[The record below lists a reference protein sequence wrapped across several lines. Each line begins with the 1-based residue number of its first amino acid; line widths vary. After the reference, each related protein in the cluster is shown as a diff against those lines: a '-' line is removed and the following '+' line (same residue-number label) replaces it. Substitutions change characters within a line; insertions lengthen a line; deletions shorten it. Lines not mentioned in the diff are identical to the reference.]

1 MHKHVVFNLRNMST
15 NNLRPEKVT
24 KPIQLLAAW
33 LLGLVLINSSF
44 LVAATNIE
52 FPNWGAGALIIATIA
67 NVPIFLISLFVLQ
80 TKFRPEMQ
88 EDTYYSEY
96 LQRKFSGNSKIE
108 SKNTQ
113 VDTEK
118 YVKEILSKIESIQEP
133 QDKEK
138 EIEEIIKKRDF
149 ENIKS
154 RVSNSRT
161 LSELYL
167 YPKGW
172 KELVESW
179 GDTEDFKADLE
190 ELIKDNLVIGSINNI
205 ENIKLNKVGKE
216 IAKELADNNLLWN
229 QMKNKRHMKNRKE
242 KN

>member
-1 MHKHVVFNLRNMST
+1 MNS
-15 NNLRPEKVT
+15 NNLKPEKVT

-44 LVAATNIE
+44 LLAAGNIQS
-52 FPNWGAGALIIATIA
+52 PSWGSGALIIATIV
-67 NVPIFLISLFVLQ
+67 NVPVFLISLFVLQ

-96 LQRKFSGNSKIE
+96 LQRKYTGNSKVENKTIE
-108 SKNTQ
+108 I
-113 VDTEK
+113 DTDK
-118 YVKEILSKIESIQEP
+118 YVKEILSKINEVQKP

-149 ENIKS
+149 ENIKAQVSDS
-154 RVSNSRT
+154 RS

-172 KELVESW
+172 KEIIESW
-179 GDTEDFKADLE
+179 GDNEDFKADLE
-190 ELIKDNLVIGSINNI
+190 QILRNNLVTGSINNI
-205 ENIKLNKVGKE
+205 SEVKLNAEGKK
-216 IAKELADNNLLWN
+216 IAKELANENLLWN
-229 QMKNKRHMKNRKE
+229 QVKNKRHMKNK
-242 KN
+242 KH

>member
-1 MHKHVVFNLRNMST
+1 
-15 NNLRPEKVT
+15 
-24 KPIQLLAAW
+24 
-33 LLGLVLINSSF
+33 
-44 LVAATNIE
+44 
-52 FPNWGAGALIIATIA
+52 
-67 NVPIFLISLFVLQ
+67 
-80 TKFRPEMQ
+80 
-88 EDTYYSEY
+88 
-96 LQRKFSGNSKIE
+96 
-108 SKNTQ
+108 
-113 VDTEK
+113 
-118 YVKEILSKIESIQEP
+118 
-133 QDKEK
+133 
-138 EIEEIIKKRDF
+138 
-149 ENIKS
+149 
-154 RVSNSRT
+154 

-179 GDTEDFKADLE
+179 GDNEDFKADLE